1 MMNFIVFGHFTQT
14 GVEKVMNVKEC
25 ILELDTLVRS
35 VGGKVRDL
43 YYTLGNYDFVAFI
56 EAPDEKAML
65 KAMMELAKYGMMRTE
80 TLIAVPAKE
89 TAQIIKT

>member
-25 ILELDTLVRS
+25 ILELDTLVCS
-35 VGGKVRDL
+35 IGGKVRDL
-43 YYTLGNYDFVAFI
+43 YYTLGSYDFVAII
-56 EAPDEKAML
+56 EAPEEKGML
-65 KAMMELAKYGMMRTE
+65 KAMMELAKFGLMRTE

>member
-25 ILELDTLVRS
+25 SLELETLVHS

-43 YYTLGNYDFVAFI
+43 YYTLGTYDFVAFV
-56 EAPDEKAML
+56 EAPDERGML
-65 KAMMELAKYGMMRTE
+65 KAMMELAKFGMMRTE